1 MSENGLEIEE
11 TQTTDINTQDPDG
24 PRSEERSAGDE
35 RLFAWRA
42 NYMGRSQSRGK
53 ALARTTVPLLAAG
66 LIGIIGALLITPD
79 ADKEAISNTP
89 SKASLMATANS
100 DGLQPIVEEV
110 KAPNLAAEPESTFN
124 PKVHTET
131 VKLWQLNGFAWVQ
144 FDYQSSETVY
154 LHWFDAK
161 KRSSLNPIECKD
173 RLRNGD
179 RRCYYGRSYAR
190 INQSLA
196 RGYEPGQW
204 AVFACNDYEGTTC
217 VPIGEWTITSPM
229 E

>member
-24 PRSEERSAGDE
+24 PRSEERSPGDE

-42 NYMGRSQSRGK
+42 NYMGRKQNRSRV
-53 ALARTTVPLLAAG
+53 LTRTTVPLIAAG
-66 LIGIIGALLITPD
+66 LIGVLGAVLLTPD
-79 ADKEAISNTP
+79 SDKQTTASTP
-89 SKASLMATANS
+89 SKASVMSPNTADS
-100 DGLQPIVEEV
+100 LQPIVEEIKV
-110 KAPNLAAEPESTFN
+110 PNAAIEPESTFN
-124 PKVHTET
+124 PKIHMDT

-144 FDYQSSETVY
+144 FDYEY
-154 LHWFDAK
+154 DERIFLHWFDAK

-190 INQSLA
+190 INQSLG

-204 AVFACNDYEGTTC
+204 GVFACNDYEGTDC